1 MLASARCLHFFNVEV
16 VFAGFTTKFSS
27 PQGDNVT
34 GHSEVCLGRR
44 IMSEKATAN
53 KLYDADAP
61 FLVESYQ
68 HGTGSFPT
76 QESLPSY
83 SYSNDPHMPGQLR
96 SWDDAARASPIPIR
110 SPDSGPH
117 GHVYANVDTDNPYLG
132 VGGAPSVTPAP
143 LNATITG
150 YATGLGWELSKL
162 CAIAYAIPPFSSVLL
177 LLYET
182 QNVRSLS
189 SVDVSGSC
197 PFPCVSSRLWRCYR
211 RCWRLDFKLCVWA
224 ALACLAADTF
234 ITICIMV
241 LRVRLHFLF
250 SLTIT
255 ATWLTTLRRC

>member
-1 MLASARCLHFFNVEV
+1 M
-16 VFAGFTTKFSS
+16 
-27 PQGDNVT
+27 
-34 GHSEVCLGRR
+34 
-44 IMSEKATAN
+44 
-53 KLYDADAP
+53 
-61 FLVESYQ
+61 
-68 HGTGSFPT
+68 
-76 QESLPSY
+76 
-83 SYSNDPHMPGQLR
+83 
-96 SWDDAARASPIPIR
+96 
-110 SPDSGPH
+110 
-117 GHVYANVDTDNPYLG
+117 YANVDTDNPYLG

>member
-1 MLASARCLHFFNVEV
+1 
-16 VFAGFTTKFSS
+16 
-27 PQGDNVT
+27 
-34 GHSEVCLGRR
+34 
-44 IMSEKATAN
+44 MSEKATAN

-68 HGTGSFPT
+68 HGAGSFQT

-96 SWDDAARASPIPIR
+96 SWDDAARAPPVPIR
-110 SPDSGPH
+110 SPNSGPH
-117 GHVYANVDTDNPYLG
+117 GHVYANVDSDNPYLG

-182 QNVRSLS
+182 QNDLVRFHAYQAGFGGAIVVVGAWILNY
-189 SVDVSGSC
+189 VFGLRWLVWLLT
-197 PFPCVSSRLWRCYR
+197 RL
-211 RCWRLDFKLCVWA
+211 L
-224 ALACLAADTF
+224 
-234 ITICIMV
+234 
-241 LRVRLHFLF
+241 LF
-250 SLTIT
+250 ASWYCGYVYTSYFH
-255 ATWLTTLRRC
+255 